1 MVSLSEFEID
11 LKKAAEEAAEFLRTK
26 SERMSKSED
35 YDETYSGEREF
46 VAECYRRLSLINK
59 SYIENLTVDYY
70 RYKAKER
77 VVEYIFPDIVF
88 HDSKRGRAA
97 VEVKAIWFMRTRD
110 EGLYKRDKERITRDY
125 KKLRDRYGKFDL
137 KIMLVAFLGKPESY
151 HRNKVKK
158 YVEEVVHGNANI
170 GVITC

>member
-59 SYIENLTVDYY
+59 SYIET
-70 RYKAKER
+70 ER
-77 VVEYIFPDIVF
+77 PLWQI
-88 HDSKRGRAA
+88 
-97 VEVKAIWFMRTRD
+97 
-110 EGLYKRDKERITRDY
+110 
-125 KKLRDRYGKFDL
+125 
-137 KIMLVAFLGKPESY
+137 
-151 HRNKVKK
+151 
-158 YVEEVVHGNANI
+158 
-170 GVITC
+170 